1 MNKIWYNT
9 YGDIVMDEIK
19 FNSLNELYNRLYPAF
34 NTKKVELE
42 RNNIKCREIDIWN
55 FLKETI
61 WRGSENLSIYDM
73 VNDIML
79 LDENKLKNY
88 INRTK

>member
-1 MNKIWYNT
+1 
-9 YGDIVMDEIK
+9 MDEIK

-61 WRGSENLSIYDM
+61 WRESENLSIYDM